1 MKFNLKYLYLPS
13 MIVALAFFA
22 GCDDD
27 DPTPVADVVEDT
39 VTDMVEDTVTD
50 VVEDMVPDTE
60 EDVFVDTGID
70 MFEDADAAPPVI
82 VSCTFNIDTAT
93 TADGTNALAFVPDG
107 YSVYI
112 AGNAFGN
119 WGEFN
124 DPQWDP
130 RIPEN
135 IMTDNADGTYSI
147 TYDLEAGSA
156 LAFKFLI
163 SNELAGTG
171 NGWGNGMK
179 DWAAVTGGMTC
190 GKNNN
195 ADCACLNWTGDTDWM
210 TAVGLTTFDTIT
222 GGLWEVFDITA
233 IVPDDDSTTHTFDTY
248 MIEAWRDFAS
258 YTYDYY
264 HSCD

>member
-1 MKFNLKYLYLPS
+1 MKFNRKYLYLPLLI
-13 MIVALAFFA
+13 MGLVFFA

-27 DPTPVADVVEDT
+27 EPTPTTDVVDDT
-39 VTDMVEDTVTD
+39 VDMVDDTVD

-60 EDVFVDTGID
+60 EDVFVDTGFD
-70 MFEDADAAPPVI
+70 VFEDADAVEPPLVT
-82 VSCTFNIDTAT
+82 CTFTIDTAT

-124 DPQWDP
+124 TPQWDP
-130 RIPEN
+130 RIPDN
-135 IMTDNADGTYSI
+135 IMTDNTDGTYSI
-147 TYDLEAGSA
+147 DFDLPAGSA

-163 SNELAGTG
+163 SNTLAGTDG
-171 NGWGNGMK
+171 GWDNGMK
-179 DWAAVTGGMTC
+179 DWAAVTGGSTC
-190 GKNNN
+190 GANGEK
-195 ADCACLNWTGDTDWM
+195 DCACTNAAADTDWL
-210 TAVGLTTFDTIT
+210 TEVGIDFNSMT
-222 GGLWEVFDITA
+222 GGLWEIADINEL
-233 IVPDDDSTTHTFDTY
+233 VPDDGSTTHVFDTY